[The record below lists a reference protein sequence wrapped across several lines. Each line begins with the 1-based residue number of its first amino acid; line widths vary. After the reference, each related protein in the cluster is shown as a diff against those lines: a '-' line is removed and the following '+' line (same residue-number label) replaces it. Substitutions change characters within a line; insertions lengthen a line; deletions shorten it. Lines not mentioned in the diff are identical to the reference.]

1 VELEGVLREGENAD
15 DGVAEAHDLMHRL
28 RVDATQLVGGRTST
42 CCAPRPNAGSG

>member
-28 RVDATQLVGGRTST
+28 RVDATQLVGGAHIDLLR
-42 CCAPRPNAGSG
+42 AAA